1 MIKSKRCIC
10 VYSCSRWC
18 FNGESVCSS
27 FGSLSVAFQLLH
39 GVASTR
45 LGTYLIPHPQM
56 NNSSFSFRLL
66 FSLSLFWDKVSI
78 VGKWTTTTQKKNVS
92 RQNKENSR
100 YKIKPTNEQTH
111 KKRVLNS
118 HKMMFSTSFCPVSW
132 GMIQSIKNVTF
143 SISITKE

>member
-1 MIKSKRCIC
+1 
-10 VYSCSRWC
+10 
-18 FNGESVCSS
+18 
-27 FGSLSVAFQLLH
+27 
-39 GVASTR
+39 